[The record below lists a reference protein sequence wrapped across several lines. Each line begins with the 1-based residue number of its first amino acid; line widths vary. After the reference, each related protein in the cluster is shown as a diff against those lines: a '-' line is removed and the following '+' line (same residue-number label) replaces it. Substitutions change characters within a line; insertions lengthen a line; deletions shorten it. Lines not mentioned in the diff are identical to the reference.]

1 MNPAA
6 VGPITK
12 PISHESVESAMYRPR
27 SRGGARS
34 ATSAPW
40 VGPWKHSPRPKM
52 IAASPK
58 TRAAAPALNQTPP
71 AKTTSHVTAQMN
83 VINARAGMR
92 RLPSRI
98 FVSGSWARTIASVFT
113 KKMKPICRSVT
124 PEWFLANTGNTSSCA
139 YPAAT

>member
-12 PISHESVESAMYRPR
+12 PISQESVESAMYRPR

-40 VGPWKHSPRPKM
+40 VGPWKHSP
-52 IAASPK
+52 SPK
-58 TRAAAPALNQTPP
+58 TIRRQPEDERRGAGVEPDAAGEDDHPGA
-71 AKTTSHVTAQMN
+71 AQMK
-83 VINARAGMR
+83 VMSARAGIR
-92 RLPSRI
+92 RLPSRS
-98 FVSGSWARTIASVFT
+98 FVSGSCARTIASVLT

-124 PEWFLANTGNTSSCA
+124 PASFFANTGNTSSSA
-139 YPAAT
+139 